1 MAHYEMNINLNVN
14 LGHAVARRVSRALET
29 ITCRRYGLGQTPSA
43 QVLSGHE
50 LKFCI
55 DAALEIP
62 TAECWR
68 LHAVVGDLLAKIMD
82 TDAGEIAHIGRL
94 HRVFGPDVQAA

>member
-14 LGHAVARRVSRALET
+14 LGHAVAKRVSRVIEAMASG
-29 ITCRRYGLGQTPSA
+29 RAGRGQTPSA
-43 QVLSGHE
+43 HVLSGHE

-55 DAALEIP
+55 DAPLEIP
-62 TAECWR
+62 MAECWR
-68 LHAVVGDLLAKIMD
+68 LHAVVGDLLATIMD
-82 TDAGEIAHIGRL
+82 TDAGEIAHISRL